1 MSGGLITGR
10 TAGRGTTGAV
20 TPLRPWTTYLLPGIG
35 VRERRLAVPLDRSGR
50 LEGEVEL
57 LVRELVDPVRDGDDL
72 PLLVYLQ
79 GGPGGA
85 NPRPL
90 RRDGWLDVALRDY
103 RVVLVD
109 QRGTGGSTSLDGE
122 VLAGLDA
129 RAGADLLACF
139 RADSIVADLEEVRA
153 RVYGGRPWTTLA
165 QSFGGWIT
173 LTYLSFAPEALRACY
188 IAGGVP
194 GTPPDAAEV
203 YRRTFGRVAGK
214 TAEYYRRYPADVEA
228 VSAIADRL
236 AAGDVLLPDGDVLT
250 VRRFQSMGI
259 DLGMKPGAERLHW
272 FVEKAF
278 AAPGRLSAG
287 FLQEA
292 MVRTAQADGPLFWT
306 LQESIYGHGAGRP
319 TGWAAQAERDRRPE
333 FDPDRRPL
341 LFTGE
346 MAFPWMFD
354 EIRLLRPFAPAVH
367 ELAARTQWS
376 PLYDLDRL
384 AANDVPVAAVVYH
397 DDMFVDSGLQ
407 LDTLSRVGSAQAWV
421 TNEYEHDGIG
431 DPRVLE
437 RLRELVRDRGG
448 EKRIR

>member
-1 MSGGLITGR
+1 MS
-10 TAGRGTTGAV
+10 AG
-20 TPLRPWTTYLLPGIG
+20 WTSYLLPGIG

-50 LEGEVEL
+50 LAGDVEL
-57 LVRELVDPVRDGDDL
+57 LVRELVDPTRGEEDL

-109 QRGTGGSTSLDGE
+109 QRGTGGSTPLDGA

-139 RADSIVADLEEVRA
+139 RADAIVADLEAVRA
-153 RVYGGRPWTTLA
+153 RVYGGRPWATIA

-173 LTYLSFAPEALRACY
+173 LTYLSVAPEALRACY
-188 IAGGVP
+188 VAGGIP

-203 YRRTFGRVAGK
+203 YRRTFGRVAGR
-214 TAEYYRRYPADVEA
+214 TGEYYARYPADVGA
-228 VSAIADRL
+228 VAAIADRL
-236 AAGDVLLPDGDVLT
+236 AEGDVRLPDGDVLT
-250 VRRFQSMGI
+250 VHRFQSMGI
-259 DLGMKPGAERLHW
+259 DLGMQPGTERMHW

-278 AAPGRLSAG
+278 ARPGRLSAG

-292 MVRTAQADGPLFWT
+292 MVRTSQADGPLFWT
-306 LQESIYGHGAGRP
+306 LQESIYGHGSNGP

-333 FDPDRRPL
+333 LGPDRRPL
-341 LFTGE
+341 QFTGE

-367 ELAARTQWS
+367 ELAARTEWP

-384 AANDVPVAAVVYH
+384 ATNDVPVAAVVYH

-407 LDTLSRVGSAQAWV
+407 LDTLSQVGSSQAWV

-431 DPRVLE
+431 DPRVFI

-448 EKRIR
+448 EIR

>member
-1 MSGGLITGR
+1 MSAVASTSAVSGTSAGTGS
-10 TAGRGTTGAV
+10 G
-20 TPLRPWTTYLLPGIG
+20 WTSYLLPGIG
-35 VRERRLAVPLDRSGR
+35 VRERRISVPLDRSGR
-50 LEGEVEL
+50 LAGEVEL
-57 LVRELVDPVRDGDDL
+57 LVRELVDPTRRDDDL

-109 QRGTGGSTSLDGE
+109 QRGTGGSTPLDGE
-122 VLAGLDA
+122 VLAGMGA
-129 RAGADLLACF
+129 REGADLLACF
-139 RADSIVADLEEVRA
+139 RADSLVADLEDVRA
-153 RVYGGRPWTTLA
+153 QIYGGRPWTTLA

-173 LTYLSFAPEALRACY
+173 LTYLSVAPEALRACY

-203 YRRTFGRVAGK
+203 YRRTFGRVAGR
-214 TAEYYRRYPADVEA
+214 TREYYGRYPADVGA
-228 VSAIADRL
+228 VAAIADRL
-236 AAGDVLLPDGDVLT
+236 AEGDVLLPDGDVLT
-250 VRRFQSMGI
+250 VHRFQSMGI
-259 DLGMKPGAERLHW
+259 DLGMKPGTERMHW

-278 AAPGRLSAG
+278 ARPGRLSAG

-292 MVRTAQADGPLFWT
+292 MVRTSQADGPLFWT
-306 LQESIYGHGAGRP
+306 LQESIYGHGSNGPIA
-319 TGWAAQAERDRRPE
+319 WAAQAERDRRPE
-333 FDPDRRPL
+333 FGPERRPL

-367 ELAARTQWS
+367 ELAARAEWS

-384 AANDVPVAAVVYH
+384 AVGEVPVAAVVYH

-407 LDTLSRVGSAQAWV
+407 LDTLSRVGSSQAWV

-431 DPRVLE
+431 DPRVFT
-437 RLRELVRDRGG
+437 RLQELVRDRGG
-448 EKRIR
+448 EIR

>member
-1 MSGGLITGR
+1 MSAVASTSGVSDTS
-10 TAGRGTTGAV
+10 AGSGSG
-20 TPLRPWTTYLLPGIG
+20 WTSYLLPGIG
-35 VRERRLAVPLDRSGR
+35 VRERRISVALDRSGR
-50 LEGEVEL
+50 LAGEVEL
-57 LVRELVDPVRDGDDL
+57 LVRELVDPVRRDDDL

-109 QRGTGGSTSLDGE
+109 QRGTGGSTPLDGE
-122 VLAGLDA
+122 VLAGMGA
-129 RAGADLLACF
+129 REGADLLACF
-139 RADSIVADLEEVRA
+139 RADSLVADLEDVRA
-153 RVYGGRPWTTLA
+153 QIYGGRPWTTLA

-173 LTYLSFAPEALRACY
+173 LTYLSVAPEALRACY

-203 YRRTFGRVAGK
+203 YRRTFGRVAGR
-214 TAEYYRRYPADVEA
+214 TREYYERYPADVGA
-228 VSAIADRL
+228 VAAIADRL
-236 AAGDVLLPDGDVLT
+236 AEGDVLLPDGDVLT
-250 VRRFQSMGI
+250 VHRFQSMGI
-259 DLGMKPGAERLHW
+259 DLGMKPGTERMHW

-278 AAPGRLSAG
+278 ARPGRLSAG

-292 MVRTAQADGPLFWT
+292 MVRTSQADGPLFWT
-306 LQESIYGHGAGRP
+306 LQESIYGHGSNGPLA
-319 TGWAAQAERDRRPE
+319 WAAQAERDRRPE
-333 FDPDRRPL
+333 FGPERRPL

-346 MAFPWMFD
+346 MAFPWMFE

-367 ELAARTQWS
+367 ELAACAEWS

-384 AANDVPVAAVVYH
+384 AANEVPVAAVVYH

-407 LDTLSRVGSAQAWV
+407 LDTLSRVGSSQAWV

-431 DPRVLE
+431 DPRVFT

-448 EKRIR
+448 EIR

>member
-1 MSGGLITGR
+1 MSASGVSGTS
-10 TAGRGTTGAV
+10 AGSGSG
-20 TPLRPWTTYLLPGIG
+20 WTSYLLPGVG
-35 VRERRLAVPLDRSGR
+35 VRERRLSVPLDRSGR
-50 LEGEVEL
+50 LAGEVEL
-57 LVRELVDPVRDGDDL
+57 LVRELVDPTRRDDDL

-109 QRGTGGSTSLDGE
+109 QRGTGGSTPLDGE
-122 VLAGLDA
+122 VLAGMGA
-129 RAGADLLACF
+129 REGADFLACF
-139 RADSIVADLEEVRA
+139 RADALVADLEDVRA
-153 RVYGGRPWTTLA
+153 QIYGGRPWTTLA

-173 LTYLSFAPEALRACY
+173 LTYLSVAPEALRACY

-203 YRRTFGRVAGK
+203 YRRTFGRVAGR
-214 TAEYYRRYPADVEA
+214 TREYYERYPADVGA
-228 VSAIADRL
+228 VAAIADRL
-236 AAGDVLLPDGDVLT
+236 AEGDVLLPDGDVLT
-250 VRRFQSMGI
+250 VHRFQSMGI
-259 DLGMKPGAERLHW
+259 DLGMKPGTERMHW

-278 AAPGRLSAG
+278 ARPGRLSAG

-292 MVRTAQADGPLFWT
+292 MVRTSQADGPLFWT
-306 LQESIYGHGAGRP
+306 LQESIYGHGSNGPLA
-319 TGWAAQAERDRRPE
+319 WAAQAERDRRPE
-333 FDPDRRPL
+333 FGPERRPL

-354 EIRLLRPFAPAVH
+354 EIRLLRAFAPAVH
-367 ELAARTQWS
+367 ELAARAEWS

-384 AANDVPVAAVVYH
+384 AVGEVPVAAVVYH

-407 LDTLSRVGSAQAWV
+407 LDTLSRVGSSQAWV
-421 TNEYEHDGIG
+421 TNEYEHDGIA
-431 DPRVLE
+431 DPRVFT
-437 RLRELVRDRGG
+437 RLQELVRDRGG
-448 EKRIR
+448 EIR

>member
-1 MSGGLITGR
+1 MS
-10 TAGRGTTGAV
+10 AGTDPAGQ
-20 TPLRPWTTYLLPGIG
+20 PWTTYLLPGIG

-50 LEGEVEL
+50 LAGEVSL
-57 LVRELVDPVRDGDDL
+57 LVRELVDPTRGEEDL

-90 RRDGWLDVALRDY
+90 RRDGWLDVALRDH

-109 QRGTGGSTSLDGE
+109 QRGTGGSSPLDGE
-122 VLAGLDA
+122 ALAGLSA
-129 RAGADLLACF
+129 REGADLLACY
-139 RADSIVADLEEVRA
+139 RADSIVADLEDVR
-153 RVYGGRPWTTLA
+153 RQVYGGRPWSTLA

-173 LTYLSFAPEALRACY
+173 LTYLSVAPEALRACY
-188 IAGGVP
+188 VAGGIP

-203 YRRTFGRVAGK
+203 YRRTFGRVAGR
-214 TAEYYRRYPADVEA
+214 TAEFYRRYPADVEA
-228 VSAIADRL
+228 VAAIADRL
-236 AAGDVLLPDGDVLT
+236 AQGDVLLPDGDVLT
-250 VRRFQSMGI
+250 VHRFQSMGI
-259 DLGMKPGAERLHW
+259 DLGMKPGPERLHW

-306 LQESIYGHGAGRP
+306 LQESIYGHGGNGP
-319 TGWAAQAERDRRPE
+319 TGWAAQAERDRHPE

-346 MAFPWMFD
+346 MAFPWMFE
-354 EIRLLRPFAPAVH
+354 EIRLLRPFAGAVH
-367 ELAARTQWS
+367 ELAARQEWS
-376 PLYDLDRL
+376 PLYDLGRL
-384 AANDVPVAAVVYH
+384 AANEVPLAAIVYH

-431 DPRVLE
+431 DARVLE

-448 EKRIR
+448 EIR

>member
-1 MSGGLITGR
+1 MS
-10 TAGRGTTGAV
+10 AG
-20 TPLRPWTTYLLPGIG
+20 WTSYLLPGIG
-35 VRERRLAVPLDRSGR
+35 VRERRISVPLDRSGR
-50 LEGEVEL
+50 LAGEVEL
-57 LVRELVDPVRDGDDL
+57 LVRELVDPVRRDDDL

-109 QRGTGGSTSLDGE
+109 QRGTGGSTPLDGE
-122 VLAGLDA
+122 VLAGMTA
-129 RAGADLLACF
+129 REGADLLACF
-139 RADSIVADLEEVRA
+139 RADSLVADLEDVRA
-153 RVYGGRPWTTLA
+153 QVYGGRPWTTLA

-173 LTYLSFAPEALRACY
+173 LTYLSVAPEALRACY

-194 GTPPDAAEV
+194 GTPPSAAEV
-203 YRRTFGRVAGK
+203 YRRTFSRVAGK
-214 TAEYYRRYPADVEA
+214 TAEYYRRYPADVGA
-228 VSAIADRL
+228 VAAIADRL
-236 AAGDVLLPDGDVLT
+236 AEGDVLLPDGDVLT
-250 VRRFQSMGI
+250 VHRFQSMGI
-259 DLGMKPGAERLHW
+259 DLGMKPGTERMHW

-278 AAPGRLSAG
+278 ARPGRLSAG

-292 MVRTAQADGPLFWT
+292 MVRTSQADGPLFWT
-306 LQESIYGHGAGRP
+306 LQESIYGHGGNGP

-333 FDPDRRPL
+333 LGPDRRPL

-346 MAFPWMFD
+346 MAFPWMFE

-384 AANDVPVAAVVYH
+384 AANEVPVAAVVYH

-407 LDTLSRVGSAQAWV
+407 LDTLSRVGSSQAWV

-431 DPRVLE
+431 DPRVFI
-437 RLRELVRDRGG
+437 RLQELVRDRGG
-448 EKRIR
+448 EIR